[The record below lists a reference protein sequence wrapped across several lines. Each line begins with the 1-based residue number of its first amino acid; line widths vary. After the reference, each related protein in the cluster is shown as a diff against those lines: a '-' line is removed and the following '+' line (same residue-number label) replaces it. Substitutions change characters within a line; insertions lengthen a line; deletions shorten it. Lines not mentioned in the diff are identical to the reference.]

1 MSRLL
6 KLLELQRG
14 SDSDTWI
21 GPASGPEGK
30 RAFGGQFVAQS
41 LAAACRTVEG
51 NRLPTNMHL
60 QFLRGGEA
68 GEPVEYSVVS
78 VFDGR
83 TAAARR
89 VDSRQDG
96 RLLTTSTVSFAVD
109 LPGPEHGRWD
119 RMVDDPDVLPQTG
132 PAGPAPSM
140 PLDELDIRIT
150 DDRSSGEFVRR
161 FWWRATVPIPDDPL
175 VHTLVAVYVTDVY
188 MIDPALQVVGPDVVR
203 LEARRDRSRARGA
216 RAFDEG
222 PQPSKRHDRFID
234 LVPSAGS
241 RGPME
246 SAGNPITGRRA
257 WPGRGDGKPRPQR
270 WRHCGHPRAGRA
282 YRRAGTE
289 AAVAVRSVRSR
300 AQVRIAFTSRV
311 SSTPMMMAAT
321 TPSRG

>member
-119 RMVDDPDVLPQTG
+119 RMVDDPDALPQTG

-150 DDRSSGEFVRR
+150 DDGSSGEFVRR

-188 MIDPALQVVGPDVVR
+188 MIDPAL
-203 LEARRDRSRARGA
+203 AGA

-234 LVPSAGS
+234 LVPPAGP

-257 WPGRGDGKPRPQR
+257 WPGRGDGKPRPHR
-270 WRHCGHPRAGRA
+270 RRHCGHPRAGRA

-300 AQVRIAFTSRV
+300 TQVRIAFTSRV
-311 SSTPMMMAAT
+311 SSTPTMMAAT